1 MLQGDCVV
9 SGVADGERAP
19 GEPLLAVEG
28 LKTWFPFGSR
38 WTTRRGWVRAVD
50 GVDLTLG
57 HGEVLGLVGESGCGK
72 TTLGRSVLRLV
83 RPSAGRVVLSGTD
96 IMALRDRE
104 LLLVRRRM
112 QIVFQDPYASLSPRL
127 QIRRILAEPLLLH
140 RIAGKHEIEDAVAA
154 LLDAVGLEPY
164 FMWRYP
170 HEMSGGQRQR
180 IAIAR
185 ALACQPDLLV
195 ADEAVSALDVSVQ
208 AQVLRVLLD
217 LQRSRGIGML
227 FISHD
232 LGVVERIADRVAV
245 MYLGRIVEEA
255 PTEDVIASPVHPYT
269 QALISAV
276 PDLDPKR
283 RRQRMRLR
291 GELPS
296 PTEPIV
302 GCPFASRCP
311 EAQDVCR
318 RGPPPAFE
326 PKGSGHLAACHFR

>member
-1 MLQGDCVV
+1 MTEGD
-9 SGVADGERAP
+9 GRTMP
-19 GEPLLAVEG
+19 GKVGPLLEVDG
-28 LKTWFPFGSR
+28 LRTWFSYGSR

-50 GVDLTLG
+50 GVDLTVSR
-57 HGEVLGLVGESGCGK
+57 GEVLGLVGESGSGK
-72 TTLGRSVLRLV
+72 TTLGRSVLRLIE
-83 RPSAGRVVLSGTD
+83 PAEGRVALDGTD
-96 IMALRDRE
+96 ILALGQRR
-104 LLLVRRRM
+104 LRPLRRRM

-127 QIRRILAEPLLLH
+127 QIRRILGEPLLLY
-140 RIAGKHEIEDAVAA
+140 RIVAKSEIEAAVAE
-154 LLDAVGLEPY
+154 LLRAVGLEPH

-185 ALACQPDLLV
+185 ALASRPDLLV

-208 AQVLRVLLD
+208 AQVLRILLE

-232 LGVVERIADRVAV
+232 LSVVERIADRVAV

-255 PTEDVIASPVHPYT
+255 PTDDVIASPLHPYT
-269 QALISAV
+269 QALLSAV
-276 PDLDPKR
+276 PDTDPKR
-283 RRQRMRLR
+283 RRERIRLR

-296 PTEPIV
+296 QTEPIA

-311 EAQDVCR
+311 EVRDVCR
-318 RGPPPAFE
+318 RDPPPALE
-326 PKGSGHLAACHFR
+326 AKRLGHLAACHFR